1 MDGKTKDL
9 NLTKAITSRFNYEKY
24 RGFVA
29 FIDINFYVKIQ
40 RNKNIRNNTIVPKD
54 KINC

>member
-29 FIDINFYVKIQ
+29 FIDINFYVKII
-40 RNKNIRNNTIVPKD
+40 NIQNTT
-54 KINC
+54 

>member
-29 FIDINFYVKIQ
+29 FIDINSYVKII
-40 RNKNIRNNTIVPKD
+40 NIQNTT
-54 KINC
+54 